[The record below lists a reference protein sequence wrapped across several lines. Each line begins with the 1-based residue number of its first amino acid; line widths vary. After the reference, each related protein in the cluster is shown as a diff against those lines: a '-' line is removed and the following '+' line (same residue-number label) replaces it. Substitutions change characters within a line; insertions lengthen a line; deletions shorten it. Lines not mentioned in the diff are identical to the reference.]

1 LPVLT
6 RIFTPSEYGVI
17 EATAT
22 LMSVIGIVATLA
34 LDSAAQRSYFD
45 YSPEQDHERR
55 VVLSSA
61 FWPMVLWASALSL
74 TVVALRAPLSRLLFG
89 TDEYTT
95 VIALAVAAFPLAVA
109 STLLLEVLR
118 LRQQPGRY
126 VLLSWFGAVL
136 SVALILYLVAV
147 ADRGLEGFYA
157 AGVISAVP
165 TLVAA
170 YLFAPRS
177 ILPTVDRREL
187 GRMLAFALPLI
198 PVAALNWGLQFVDRF
213 FLLYFADLRELGLY
227 ALGVR
232 LSNVLLLGVVAF
244 GSAWSPFILDLFN
257 KSPEEERL
265 VRGRALENVALV
277 LGFGAVVISV
287 YAREFFL
294 TVTDPAFADAYK
306 VVGILC
312 LGVFALGLNGVT
324 MTAISIKRR
333 TRYFAQ
339 YAAYA
344 ALLNIVLNVAL
355 IPPLGGVGAAL
366 ATSLSFV
373 LLAALYYRRAQALDA
388 APFDLRRV
396 VTIAALAAAA
406 IAAGAVI
413 ALEPLWLSVV
423 VKLLVVGAF
432 VAAVWLAGCIDP
444 STARFFRLPE
454 PPGRRGGA
462 A

>member
-1 LPVLT
+1 MPVLT

-177 ILPTVDRREL
+177 ILPTVDRRS
-187 GRMLAFALPLI
+187 
-198 PVAALNWGLQFVDRF
+198 W
-213 FLLYFADLRELGLY
+213 
-227 ALGVR
+227 
-232 LSNVLLLGVVAF
+232 
-244 GSAWSPFILDLFN
+244 
-257 KSPEEERL
+257 
-265 VRGRALENVALV
+265 
-277 LGFGAVVISV
+277 
-287 YAREFFL
+287 
-294 TVTDPAFADAYK
+294 
-306 VVGILC
+306 
-312 LGVFALGLNGVT
+312 
-324 MTAISIKRR
+324 
-333 TRYFAQ
+333 
-339 YAAYA
+339 
-344 ALLNIVLNVAL
+344 
-355 IPPLGGVGAAL
+355 
-366 ATSLSFV
+366 
-373 LLAALYYRRAQALDA
+373 
-388 APFDLRRV
+388 
-396 VTIAALAAAA
+396 
-406 IAAGAVI
+406 
-413 ALEPLWLSVV
+413 
-423 VKLLVVGAF
+423 
-432 VAAVWLAGCIDP
+432 AGCWR
-444 STARFFRLPE
+444 SRSR
-454 PPGRRGGA
+454 
-462 A
+462 